1 MKILVLAGGLS
12 PEREVSLTSGSL
24 IAGALVRK
32 GHTVCAADLY
42 TGRDIHDG
50 IPAYTNTPVA
60 PYAVKE
66 QMPGLTDLMKET
78 GFGERRIAPNIP
90 ALWQEADVVFIALH
104 GDVGENGQL
113 QALLDM
119 SGISYTGTGYTGS
132 LLAMDKDLSKRLL
145 AHAGIPTPPWI
156 TCSTNEDLHAKIAA
170 MEENIGYPCV
180 VKPLACGSS
189 VGVAMVHD
197 RKELEIALR
206 DAAKYGKTILV
217 EKMIKGREMTVSILG
232 DRVLPPVEII
242 PKTGFYD
249 YKNKYQAG
257 CTEEICPAPLSPE
270 VWDAM
275 KRQSLHAFEVLRLR
289 GYTRFDYILDENGT
303 AWCLEANTLPGMT
316 PLSLLPLSAKA
327 AGIDYDTLCEIMVRM
342 ALEKSV

>member
-32 GHTVCAADLY
+32 GHTVCTADLY
-42 TGRDIHDG
+42 TGRDIHG
-50 IPAYTNTPVA
+50 GVPAYSDNPVTP
-60 PYAVKE
+60 YTVKE
-66 QMPGLTDLMKET
+66 QVPSLSELMAST
-78 GFGERRIAPNIP
+78 GFGERRIASNIP
-90 ALWQEADVVFIALH
+90 ELWNEADVVFIALH

-119 SGISYTGTGYTGS
+119 SGIPYTGTGYAGS
-132 LLAMDKDLSKRLL
+132 LLAMDKDLSKQILS
-145 AHAGIPTPPWI
+145 HAGIPTPPWV
-156 TCSTNEDLHAKIAA
+156 TCTTDGDLHLKMNV
-170 MEENIGYPCV
+170 MEASIGYPCV

-197 RKELEIALR
+197 RAELGSALE
-206 DAAKYGKTILV
+206 DAAKYGETILV
-217 EKMIKGREMTVSILG
+217 EKMIKGRELTVSILG

-257 CTEEICPAPLSPE
+257 CTEEICPAPISPE
-270 VWDAM
+270 ALDTLE
-275 KRQSLHAFEVLRLR
+275 RQSLHAFEVLRLR

-327 AGIDYDTLCEIMVRM
+327 AGIDYDTLCETMVRM
-342 ALEKSV
+342 AVQK